1 MAKAAAVGPCMTD
14 CKLLRLQ
21 ALFSELG
28 SATEALT
35 TLSGQLTEKSHETR
49 TLNLQTKEPNPM
61 RQAWLP
67 REGRVLQLLYAD
79 LYYPV
84 SNAMALDIQQLVTGE
99 NTLNTPTSAG
109 TSQPSSCLEILS
121 ISGVSKQSLQLRS
134 KNSRELLSASVT
146 STLLQLTDQK
156 SLTQTAAP
164 STSVV
169 IIRDHWDE
177 HLQLGKVFQ
186 LPDVPRNPGTIPSS
200 SLGETRVPV
209 NQQEMLYSNHK
220 FFHGNQGQQPLRSHV
235 SLLFLTTDL
244 TNLTHAIAIHTVTIF
259 PAHLPLLSPEL
270 LRFLEVHVK
279 KWMHFQR
286 CVRPRHVEESLRQF
300 MNYNL
305 NACVETTGTISHKT
319 WGSCMLSQPTQ
330 AFWLFKWSIR
340 DQYQSCHCQKTPSPL
355 ALALPSPALKVLNS
369 LYPQPERQA
378 EDSGDRLKQ
387 KHSQQFC
394 SFSCLT
400 SESLLVTDIEVQ
412 GISTNRYIPQFPLNV
427 LFFFN
432 EHSFL
437 LLLTNNPPQ
446 SASPSSTSVPNL
458 VSPTDHQRN
467 QINIPFRALAKFKV
481 LEWNLL
487 QRQLQVR
494 WQLPAAFERSQDAQS
509 LMQYKTGDTTQSPE
523 TLRSSWSRKP
533 ISLLRGELPF
543 FPDHAQ
549 RLLEFH
555 LQKQLIPQHGGMSQR
570 IKQST
575 ALLLSRADQQPL
587 LLSSKALDNVNVS
600 WSVAPEVSGVS
611 DMTSL
616 TLAPVLDS
624 MPHLLTQTKAI
635 VQNHIDYKCW
645 QTLQGTVIAHIFICQ
660 DCGILGNMEVA
671 QYACI
676 PENKLLELKAATDPE
691 IYQKVVPSQTSPGAV
706 IDHTKLSR
714 SLPKGPVEKLG
725 TNLQDKHLAFLSGLP
740 DLYYLAPSKA
750 TGLPITSQSEI
761 AEIMPE
767 PVEITPEPLTEMI
780 SYEEQ
785 CRSPGPGLQDD
796 ETGADGAQEFLAEV
810 QEEQTKE
817 MVHLESQTNA
827 AILKALKTP
836 ILTELN
842 FHLRKKVLEIQMG
855 IPIKA
860 RESRNQTVVV
870 SEKLPTQEASGS
882 LNSEGKTWLQKLHI
896 PPNSPYAP
904 DPELI
909 CLRKQPIFEV
919 KTVQERKKQ
928 GSSRAGPHGSIH
940 WVSKISHLSR
950 DMADVQELCA
960 QLEARV
966 NSSSLEEAC
975 CPESQV
981 PSKTNDSAQVPTLAV
996 KKEYPRKPKPQGDTT
1011 EWNPGFGL
1019 PSPAEN
1025 RPPAEDQ
1032 KPAGLSVNRTPR
1044 GPWQRSVSFDIP
1056 APSQHSPQ
1064 YCPQFKL
1071 PKLPPGALG
1080 GKDSEKNDVED
1091 SESNLNV
1098 ITEPGRIPGTAQ
1110 PVVPQASQGRSSLGP
1125 LIQGKPL
1132 QDKPLWNE
1140 ISEEGMRLAH
1150 TQKSP
1155 GLPEPGLRNK
1165 VKCIFS
1171 CIRSK
1176 TVDEKSM
1183 FSSEEKVTKT
1193 RKNRLKKSLAPA
1205 KGLWDK
1211 LRQRRQQRIRSPI
1224 SPH

>member
-1 MAKAAAVGPCMTD
+1 
-14 CKLLRLQ
+14 
-21 ALFSELG
+21 
-28 SATEALT
+28 
-35 TLSGQLTEKSHETR
+35 
-49 TLNLQTKEPNPM
+49 
-61 RQAWLP
+61 
-67 REGRVLQLLYAD
+67 
-79 LYYPV
+79 
-84 SNAMALDIQQLVTGE
+84 MALDIQQLVTGK
-99 NTLNTPTSAG
+99 NTLITPTLAG
-109 TSQPSSCLEILS
+109 TSQHSSCLEILS

-134 KNSRELLSASVT
+134 KNSRELLPASVT

-169 IIRDHWDE
+169 IIQDRWDE
-177 HLQLGKVFQ
+177 HLQLGKGFQ

-209 NQQEMLYSNHK
+209 SHQEMLYSKHR

-244 TNLTHAIAIHTVTIF
+244 TNLTHAIAMHTVTIF

-279 KWMHFQR
+279 TWMHFQR
-286 CVRPRHVEESLRQF
+286 WGCPRHVEESLRQL
-300 MNYNL
+300 MNDNL

-330 AFWLFKWSIR
+330 AFWLFKCSIR
-340 DQYQSCHCQKTPSPL
+340 DQDQSCHCQKTPSSL

-400 SESLLVTDIEVQ
+400 SESLLVTDTDRLKQKHSQQFCSFSCLTSESLLDTDTEFQ

-437 LLLTNNPPQ
+437 LLLPNNPPQ
-446 SASPSSTSVPNL
+446 STSPSSTSVPNL

-494 WQLPAAFERSQDAQS
+494 WELPAAFERSQDAQS

-533 ISLLRGELPF
+533 ISLLKGELPF
-543 FPDHAQ
+543 VPDHAQ

-555 LQKQLIPQHGGMSQR
+555 LQKQLIPQHSGMSQR
-570 IKQST
+570 IKLST

-587 LLSSKALDNVNVS
+587 LLSSKALDNVNAS
-600 WSVAPEVSGVS
+600 WSAAPEVSGIS

-624 MPHLLTQTKAI
+624 MPRLLTQTKAI
-635 VQNHIDYKCW
+635 LQNHIDYKCW
-645 QTLQGTVIAHIFICQ
+645 QTLQGTVLAHIFICQ
-660 DCGILGNMEVA
+660 DCGILGSMEVA
-671 QYACI
+671 QYPCI
-676 PENKLLELKAATDPE
+676 PGNKLLELKAATDPE
-691 IYQKVVPSQTSPGAV
+691 IYQKVMPSQTS
-706 IDHTKLSR
+706 
-714 SLPKGPVEKLG
+714 
-725 TNLQDKHLAFLSGLP
+725 
-740 DLYYLAPSKA
+740 
-750 TGLPITSQSEI
+750 
-761 AEIMPE
+761 
-767 PVEITPEPLTEMI
+767 PEPLTEMI

-785 CRSPGPGLQDD
+785 CISPGPGLQDD

-817 MVHLESQTNA
+817 M
-827 AILKALKTP
+827 
-836 ILTELN
+836 
-842 FHLRKKVLEIQMG
+842 VLEIQMG

-904 DPELI
+904 DAELI
-909 CLRKQPIFEV
+909 CLRKQPIFEL
-919 KTVQERKKQ
+919 KTVHERKKQ
-928 GSSRAGPHGSIH
+928 GSSRAGPHGSTH

-960 QLEARV
+960 QLETRV

-975 CPESQV
+975 CPES
-981 PSKTNDSAQVPTLAV
+981 PEPGPTKDSAQ
-996 KKEYPRKPKPQGDTT
+996 
-1011 EWNPGFGL
+1011 
-1019 PSPAEN
+1019 
-1025 RPPAEDQ
+1025 
-1032 KPAGLSVNRTPR
+1032 
-1044 GPWQRSVSFDIP
+1044 
-1056 APSQHSPQ
+1056 SPQ

-1110 PVVPQASQGRSSLGP
+1110 PMVPQASQGRSSLDP
-1125 LIQGKPL
+1125 LIQYKPL

-1140 ISEEGMRLAH
+1140 IPEEGMRLAH

-1155 GLPEPGLRNK
+1155 GLPEPDLRNK
-1165 VKCIFS
+1165 VKYIFS
-1171 CIRSK
+1171 CIHSK

-1211 LRQRRQQRIRSPI
+1211 LRQRRKQRIQSPI